1 MIVDCES
8 PSKVGYVFETVSD
21 LATGSTVGV
30 QSCDTGY
37 EGPLSDNEIT
47 CLDNGVWSDVTGC
60 NLVGKY
66 SSFYFIAYTYM

>member
-8 PSKVGYVFETVSD
+8 PAKVGYRFETASD

-37 EGPLSDNEIT
+37 EGLPSVNEIT
-47 CLDNGVWSDVTGC
+47 CLDNGTWSDVTGC
-60 NLVGKY
+60 NLVGK
-66 SSFYFIAYTYM
+66 